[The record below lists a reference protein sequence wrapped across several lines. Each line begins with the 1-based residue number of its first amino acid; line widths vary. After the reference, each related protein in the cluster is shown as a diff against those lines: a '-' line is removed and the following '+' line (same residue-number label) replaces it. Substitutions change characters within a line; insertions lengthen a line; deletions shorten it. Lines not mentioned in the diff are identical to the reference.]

1 MLIWG
6 PKMLHLHHFGQ
17 ASIFL
22 EKGSR
27 QFSESFYPNFMPKIR
42 KMSQSYIKSVKNGL
56 TDGRMEFVGPS
67 GRAGGS
73 INLKKM
79 RTETAVS
86 DLHENLNNIFH

>member
-1 MLIWG
+1 
-6 PKMLHLHHFGQ
+6 
-17 ASIFL
+17 
-22 EKGSR
+22 
-27 QFSESFYPNFMPKIR
+27 
-42 KMSQSYIKSVKNGL
+42 MSQSYIKSVKNGL